1 MSHVVPWQIAA
12 PKLAASTKVRVYER
26 DPYNFSHRSY
36 TSGTNPELVLPPM
49 GQHAAGAVPPKLY
62 PTVIGE
68 TVVTSTVNVKQEYG
82 DNRGGFG
89 SK

>member
-1 MSHVVPWQIAA
+1 MGHVVPWQIAGRKY
-12 PKLAASTKVRVYER
+12 PESTKVRIYAR
-26 DPYNFSHRSY
+26 DPYNFSHRSF

-49 GQHAAGAVPPKLY
+49 GPHAAGALAPTLF

-68 TVVTSTVNVKQEYG
+68 TVVTSTKNTAQEYG
-82 DNRGGFG
+82 DNRGGFN